1 MVTKVTESMDL
12 TQAIQTLKWLDG
24 ERRKDRATVAKLE
37 ERLQEQGRQLTRQ
50 SAQIDQLRSGLASVE
65 GMLSKIDEFEQMVSN
80 FKKEMTFQ
88 LQRRDETWR
97 KERDEAKRLRRIEHE
112 TIKEQLG
119 RLEKELRV
127 LPRYDEQISARQAE
141 AERLTEKL
149 QSLDVT
155 LTELEKRLEDPVK
168 AVSYLEERRR
178 ADHRRLIQV
187 EQEIPDLHTKID
199 ALTQKLPLLDQSL
212 QKQQSRIDEAIQETR
227 RYEKPIEELRIS
239 DFQREQK
246 MRQYLEQGAEV
257 AEELERLREQ
267 THGFIERRQQVKRAL
282 DALEKTKARIE
293 RRQDEMAE
301 KQRVAEERVQ
311 RQWEEWQ
318 SARAKELKKREMVIE
333 QRWQAQGQ
341 TDFQQQG
348 RLEALE
354 TLAPMYREQLR
365 ALWEAHRADADSL
378 LSAAQDVYEELVAP
392 IDDQLA
398 ILRGEQ

>member
-1 MVTKVTESMDL
+1 
-12 TQAIQTLKWLDG
+12 
-24 ERRKDRATVAKLE
+24 
-37 ERLQEQGRQLTRQ
+37 
-50 SAQIDQLRSGLASVE
+50 
-65 GMLSKIDEFEQMVSN
+65 
-80 FKKEMTFQ
+80 
-88 LQRRDETWR
+88 
-97 KERDEAKRLRRIEHE
+97 
-112 TIKEQLG
+112 
-119 RLEKELRV
+119 
-127 LPRYDEQISARQAE
+127 
-141 AERLTEKL
+141 
-149 QSLDVT
+149 
-155 LTELEKRLEDPVK
+155 
-168 AVSYLEERRR
+168 
-178 ADHRRLIQV
+178 
-187 EQEIPDLHTKID
+187 
-199 ALTQKLPLLDQSL
+199 
-212 QKQQSRIDEAIQETR
+212 
-227 RYEKPIEELRIS
+227 
-239 DFQREQK
+239 

-333 QRWQAQGQ
+333 QRWQEQGQ

-354 TLAPMYREQLR
+354 ALASMYREQLR
-365 ALWEAHRADADSL
+365 ALWEAHRVDADSL